1 VTSDRA
7 PLRRLGSIDRGI
19 VVFTVVATLAN
30 VASTAFSLA
39 AVDEARDFLDGAI
52 PEQEF
57 EDAFAPALSMAV
69 VQLFASIVTAVLTIL
84 WLYRILKNHQ
94 ALGRADTWRPGWA
107 IGSWF
112 LPPGLL
118 YVLPFLV
125 LREAWK
131 GSDPDVP
138 VGDPRWK
145 QSPVTAALL
154 AWWVLF
160 GLAPLV
166 LFAIRGAAAITGAGS
181 QDARDAADALRDT
194 IGVSV
199 ASTVIAVGAGVAWI
213 VVVRGLSSRHR
224 ELLDRAAGTR

>member
-1 VTSDRA
+1 V
-7 PLRRLGSIDRGI
+7 RRLGSIDRGI
-19 VVFTVVATLAN
+19 VVFTVVATAAN
-30 VASTAFSLA
+30 VASTAFSLG

-52 PEQEF
+52 SQQEF

-69 VQLFASIVTAVLTIL
+69 VQLFASIVTAALTIV
-84 WLYRILKNHQ
+84 WLYRVLKNHQ
-94 ALGRADTWRPGWA
+94 ALGRVDTWRPGWA

-145 QSPVTAALL
+145 QSPVAGVL
-154 AWWVLF
+154 AVWWVLF

-181 QDARDAADALRDT
+181 QDVRDAADSLRDT
-194 IGVSV
+194 VGVSV
-199 ASTVIAVGAGVAWI
+199 VSTVIAVGAGVAWI
-213 VVVRGLSSRHR
+213 LVVRGLSARHR
-224 ELLDRAAGTR
+224 RLLEQATGTR